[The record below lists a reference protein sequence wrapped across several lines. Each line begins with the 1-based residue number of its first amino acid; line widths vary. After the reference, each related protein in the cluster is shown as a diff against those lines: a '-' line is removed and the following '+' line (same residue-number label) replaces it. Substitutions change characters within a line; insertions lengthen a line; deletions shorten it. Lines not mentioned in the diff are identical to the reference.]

1 VKARM
6 VSEYTCF
13 KTCSHT
19 LETINCVFRQYTAPI
34 EADAKEYNMDHEKRG
49 RAIIFNHE
57 KFKDYLGVEE
67 RTGTN
72 TDKIRLKQCFE
83 KLKFDVDVFDDSKV
97 DEIRNKLTESKY

>member
-1 VKARM
+1 MSISVL
-6 VSEYTCF
+6 

-34 EADAKEYNMDHEKRG
+34 EADAEEYNMEHEKRG

-57 KFKDYLGVEE
+57 KYKEGMGVEE

-72 TDKIRLKQCFE
+72 TDKIHLKQRFE
-83 KLKFDVDVFDDSKV
+83 KLKFDVDVFDDLKV
-97 DEIRNKLTESKY
+97 DEIRSKLTESKY